1 MASSYTSRIRLT
13 KQADG
18 ENPNTWGTIL
28 NNQVIDLIDDAIAS
42 YTTISIGSAATV
54 TLTENE
60 GASDQSRSAFI
71 ELTGSVGGSNNTISL
86 IIPAKSKS
94 YVINNKVSAN
104 TTASDIVKMKTA
116 GGDGY
121 DIQLGA
127 VGLVICDGTSVHSLN
142 TKGFN
147 LGTAASADIG
157 VCTTNVPDT
166 SLADIRYL
174 RVSTSA
180 NVSLIGTKYIV
191 GASAST
197 PGNFVNGTNARAYN
211 PIVTETD
218 AELSK
223 RILAH
228 SKQESEQA
236 AKRGVRIHNELE
248 LFFRKGCIHSSNMG
262 TYESDIK
269 KICDATKAVLDV
281 NCGEQGWISEKSFC
295 HKELGYGGKVDLYSS
310 QWVIDFKTKDSIEDK
325 KQLAFDSMA
334 HQLVGYERGLPRHHS
349 DTKFSGSIRRMANVF
364 ISADNHGHVMFH
376 EWPQVKHE
384 VYWNVFTSA
393 LDLWKH
399 MKNYRPEEFNNEGN

>member
-28 NNQVIDLIDDAIAS
+28 NNQVIDLLDDAIAS

-60 GASDQSRSAFI
+60 GAADQSRSAFI
-71 ELTGSVGGSNNTISL
+71 ELTGSVGGANNTISL

-121 DIQLGA
+121 DIKLGA

-142 TKGFN
+142 ATGFN

-174 RVSTSA
+174 RVSTSS
-180 NVSLIGTKYIV
+180 NVSLIGSKFIV
-191 GASAST
+191 GASVST
-197 PGNFVNGTNARAYN
+197 PGNFVIGTNARAYN
-211 PIVTETD
+211 PIVTVTD
-218 AELSK
+218 AACISVNMALGNNFVVTLAGNRTLKKPANCTVGQGGNIYFIQDGTGSRTLGYNTAWQFVSATVPTLSTG
-223 RILAH
+223 
-228 SKQESEQA
+228 A
-236 AKRGVRIHNELE
+236 ADVDMLVYNAR
-248 LFFRKGCIHSSNMG
+248 SS
-262 TYESDIK
+262 
-269 KICDATKAVLDV
+269 ATIDAVLLK
-281 NCGEQGWISEKSFC
+281 N
-295 HKELGYGGKVDLYSS
+295 
-310 QWVIDFKTKDSIEDK
+310 
-325 KQLAFDSMA
+325 FD
-334 HQLVGYERGLPRHHS
+334 R
-349 DTKFSGSIRRMANVF
+349 
-364 ISADNHGHVMFH
+364 
-376 EWPQVKHE
+376 
-384 VYWNVFTSA
+384 
-393 LDLWKH
+393 
-399 MKNYRPEEFNNEGN
+399 

>member
-28 NNQVIDLIDDAIAS
+28 NNQVIDLLDDAIAS

-60 GASDQSRSAFI
+60 GAADQSRSAFI

-121 DIQLGA
+121 DIALGA
-127 VGLVICDGTSVHSLN
+127 VGLVICDGTSVHSIN
-142 TKGFN
+142 AKGFN

-174 RVSTSA
+174 RVSTSS
-180 NVSLIGTKYIV
+180 NVSLIGSKFIV
-191 GASAST
+191 GASVTT
-197 PGNFVNGTNARAYN
+197 PGNFVIGTNARAYN
-211 PIVTETD
+211 PIVTITD
-218 AELSK
+218 AACISINMALGNNFVVT
-223 RILAH
+223 LAGNRTL
-228 SKQESEQA
+228 KKPANCTVGQGGNIYFIQD
-236 AKRGVRIHNELE
+236 
-248 LFFRKGCIHSSNMG
+248 G
-262 TYESDIK
+262 TGSR
-269 KICDATKAVLDV
+269 T
-281 NCGEQGWISEKSFC
+281 
-295 HKELGYGGKVDLYSS
+295 LGYNTAWQFVSATVPTLSTGAADVDMLVYNARSS
-310 QWVIDFKTKDSIEDK
+310 ATIDAVVLKN
-325 KQLAFDSMA
+325 FD
-334 HQLVGYERGLPRHHS
+334 R
-349 DTKFSGSIRRMANVF
+349 
-364 ISADNHGHVMFH
+364 
-376 EWPQVKHE
+376 
-384 VYWNVFTSA
+384 
-393 LDLWKH
+393 
-399 MKNYRPEEFNNEGN
+399 